1 MGLKKLLINLE
12 RYVSKPT
19 NIKMKLTRKIKN
31 NFFNSK
37 LTLD

>member
-12 RYVSKPT
+12 RYVNKPT
-19 NIKMKLTRKIKN
+19 NIKMKLKRKIKN